1 MPRNPQVTT
10 EVSVVALKGSFPGD
24 LGIEL
29 LELDDD
35 SVTGRLLVDRR
46 HLHPGGYVHGGVWVA
61 FADTVAAWGT
71 MRNLPSG
78 DNFTTA
84 ELKVNVFASGFPGS
98 HFDID
103 DEFAVGDKVV
113 TRFTYHAVH
122 SGEFQG
128 IPPTG
133 KQVAMTGIT
142 ILRLAGGK
150 IEENTVELD
159 QLGLLQQLGVV
170 PTPGQASQ

>member
-35 SVTGRLLVDRR
+35 SVTGRLLVDQR

-84 ELKVNVFASGFPGS
+84 ELKVNVFASGV
-98 HFDID
+98 
-103 DEFAVGDKVV
+103 VGDELMARGEPLHRGRRTQVWEVRV
-113 TRFTYHAVH
+113 TKA
-122 SGEFQG
+122 G
-128 IPPTG
+128 
-133 KQVAMTGIT
+133 
-142 ILRLAGGK
+142 RLAANFICTQMVLHGA
-150 IEENTVELD
+150 ERPRS
-159 QLGLLQQLGVV
+159 GL
-170 PTPGQASQ
+170 